1 MHVSSDAE
9 QGELETLEIA
19 HVVRSDAF
27 AGVERYVCVV
37 SNALADRGH
46 RVAVVGGDPERMRHE
61 LRETVEHAPA
71 SSTPRVF
78 RALAAKGRLAI
89 VHAHMTAAETAA
101 LAARP
106 WNRAPVVS
114 TRHFPDRRGRRIPAA
129 LSGLIRRRLA
139 KQIAISRFVAGGIGE
154 PSVLLPNGVPHRSP
168 AALESPTV
176 LMMQRLEPEKEPE
189 LGLRAWARSGLAA
202 QGWQLAI
209 AGDGR
214 LMSSVR
220 SLAAELDVGDSVQ
233 LLGSVTD
240 TDSVLGSAS
249 IFLAPAP
256 AEPFGLAVV
265 EAMARGIP
273 VVAAEGGAHL
283 ETLGAS
289 GFLFPPGDVA
299 GAAECLIA
307 LAEDRSARL
316 AEGERLRRRQQQ
328 LFSLDRHVDALE
340 DLYASALG
348 GQ

>member
-1 MHVSSDAE
+1 M
-9 QGELETLEIA
+9 ETLGIA

-46 RVAVVGGDPERMRHE
+46 RVAVVGGDPKRMRHE
-61 LRETVEHAPA
+61 LGETVDHAPA
-71 SSTPRVF
+71 RSTARVF
-78 RALAAKGRLAI
+78 RELAAKGPLAI
-89 VHAHMTAAETAA
+89 VHVHMTAAETAA
-101 LAARP
+101 LAAKP
-106 WNRAPVVS
+106 WHRAPVVS
-114 TRHFPDRRGRRIPAA
+114 TRHFPDKRGRRIPTA
-129 LSGLIRRRLA
+129 LSALIRRSLA
-139 KQIAISRFVAGGIGE
+139 TQIAISRFVAAGIDE
-154 PSVLLPNGVPHRSP
+154 PSVLLPNGVSHRDP
-168 AALESPTV
+168 VALESPTV
-176 LMMQRLEPEKEPE
+176 LMMQRLAPEKEPE
-189 LGLRAWARSGLAA
+189 VGLRAWARSGLAA
-202 QGWQLAI
+202 RGWQLAI

-214 LMSSVR
+214 LMPSVR
-220 SLAAELDVGDSVQ
+220 SLAAELGVGDSVQ

-240 TDSVLGSAS
+240 TDSLLRSAS

-289 GFLFPPGDVA
+289 AFLFPPGDDVA
-299 GAAECLIA
+299 AARRLLA

-316 AEGERLRRRQQQ
+316 TEGERLRLRQQQ

-348 GQ
+348 GP